1 MWVLH
6 EVGAEAEGRAACW
19 EARMTA
25 GLLELAALRKS
36 PIPANSENMIG
47 KCNASSLLIDHI

>member
-6 EVGAEAEGRAACW
+6 EVGAAAGGRAVYW
-19 EARMTA
+19 EARMTG

-36 PIPANSENMIG
+36 PIPANSENMTG
-47 KCNASSLLIDHI
+47 KH

>member
-6 EVGAEAEGRAACW
+6 EVGAEAEVRVVCW

-25 GLLELAALRKS
+25 WLLGLAALRKS
-36 PIPANSENMIG
+36 PIPEKSDNMI
-47 KCNASSLLIDHI
+47 

>member
-36 PIPANSENMIG
+36 PIPANSENMIE
-47 KCNASSLLIDHI
+47 KHNTSSILIVHI

>member
-6 EVGAEAEGRAACW
+6 EVGAAAEVRVVCW

-25 GLLELAALRKS
+25 GLLGLAALRKS
-36 PIPANSENMIG
+36 PIPAKSETMIG
-47 KCNASSLLIDHI
+47 